1 MKKIKFK
8 LLRYFLFIIVLTV
21 LIGFL
26 LSSAFLSKYYIMNQY
41 KELKDASEEVYT
53 MLKSGEEQ
61 NIAYRSF
68 IITKDGEIIYL
79 NKKAH
84 KNLMEGG
91 NFKGKI
97 PYILNYKQ
105 GEFKD
110 KNNNAV
116 LFYNK
121 TSELGNIV
129 VLKDKAPIND
139 YIKILNLVLAIVL
152 FMGVLISFPIAYYL
166 GKKFTKPIVVL
177 KDYAEEVS
185 NENFDSLKV
194 NKDVELEDNE
204 IGELWKSLNKMMK
217 KLEYKNRMQKEF
229 IANVSHDF
237 KTPLSIIR
245 NYSEGIEDG
254 IFSNEDTKKYSRYI
268 IEEVDRL
275 NILVKDV
282 LQLSKYQAGEVEISK
297 ENINLKDFLD
307 EVFKRFNPIIE
318 REEMKFILDIK
329 IEGKEVYIKGDK
341 SALTRVLE
349 NLITNSIKFSNEG
362 GAIVLGASFI
372 KDTLNDKVKVYV
384 KDKGIGINE
393 EMLKDI
399 WNRYYKHSKKGG
411 MGLGL
416 PISAEIL
423 KLHGFEYGVESK
435 VNEGSEFYFIACSE
449 VFTNSSQL

>member
-1 MKKIKFK
+1 
-8 LLRYFLFIIVLTV
+8 
-21 LIGFL
+21 
-26 LSSAFLSKYYIMNQY
+26 
-41 KELKDASEEVYT
+41 
-53 MLKSGEEQ
+53 
-61 NIAYRSF
+61 
-68 IITKDGEIIYL
+68 
-79 NKKAH
+79 
-84 KNLMEGG
+84 
-91 NFKGKI
+91 
-97 PYILNYKQ
+97 
-105 GEFKD
+105 
-110 KNNNAV
+110 
-116 LFYNK
+116 
-121 TSELGNIV
+121 
-129 VLKDKAPIND
+129 
-139 YIKILNLVLAIVL
+139 
-152 FMGVLISFPIAYYL
+152 MGVLISFPIAYYL

-349 NLITNSIKFSNEG
+349 NFITNSIKFSKEG
-362 GAIVLGASFI
+362 GKIVLGSYFI
-372 KDTLNDKVKVYV
+372 EETPNNYKVRVYV
-384 KDKGIGINE
+384 KDEGIGINE
-393 EMLKDI
+393 EMIKDI
-399 WNRYYKHSKKGG
+399 WNRYYKHSQKGG

-423 KLHGFEYGVESK
+423 KLHGFQYGVESK

-449 VFTNSSQL
+449 VFTNLSQL